1 MNIQKETG
9 TARGVQISEAE
20 LTEINRLART
30 PLTAEQIYTFSVR
43 LCDNEIDRDFERFPR
58 DTLNELAGL
67 FVGTTGIFDHHWSAK
82 NQSARLYRTEVV
94 RDTAAVTRTGEG
106 RWYLKGYA
114 YMRRTADNEALIADI
129 DAGIKKEVSI
139 GCAVR
144 RCVCSIC
151 GEELSRCGHVR
162 GQLYNGKLCFGE
174 LREATDAFEWSF
186 VAVPAQKKAGVVKR
200 FHFNQTAEP
209 ATLKELLA
217 AAPEPERWLSDLE
230 KLEKQA
236 DLGRRYLEALRREL
250 VRLELLERRDVDEK
264 TLRAIAEKLSEP
276 ELLEMK
282 RACEKRLEKRFPPPV
297 QLCYGVQSREAGEQD
312 GAFLI

>member
-9 TARGVQISEAE
+9 AAQGVQVNEAE

-58 DTLNELAGL
+58 ETLNELAAL
-67 FVGTTGIFDHHWSAK
+67 FTGTTGIFDHEWSAK
-82 NQSARLYRTEVV
+82 NQTARLYRTEVV

-129 DAGIKKEVSI
+129 EAGIKKEVSI

-144 RCVCSIC
+144 RCICSIC

-186 VAVPAQKKAGVVKR
+186 VAVPAQREAGVVKQFR
-200 FHFNQTAEP
+200 FGP
-209 ATLKELLA
+209 AAAATTLKELLA
-217 AAPEPERWLSDLE
+217 EAPEPERWLAALE
-230 KLEKQA
+230 DLEKQA
-236 DLGRRYLEALRREL
+236 DLGRRYLESLRREV
-250 VRLELLERRDVDEK
+250 VRLELLERRDVDED
-264 TLRAIAEKLSEP
+264 TLRTIAEKLAEP

-297 QLCYGVQSREAGEQD
+297 QLCYGVQSRDGGEKD